1 MALDVTTLKKS
12 FPIFE
17 HPTDTGH
24 RLVYLD
30 SAASSQK
37 PRSVLWAM
45 EAYYEGHNANV
56 HRGVYAL
63 AEEATAAYEAARVAV
78 ARFIGAPSARSV
90 IFTKNATEGINLV
103 AHSWGRNLPRSGGR
117 SGPGLP
123 RSGGGSGPG
132 LGPGDAILLTEM
144 EHHANLVPWLML
156 AEERG
161 VELRYL
167 PVDDDGR
174 LDLSDL
180 DRRLDGVRL
189 VGVTA
194 ASNVLGTINPVR
206 QIADAAHAV
215 GALVL
220 VDAAQSVPHMPTR
233 VEDLGCDFLVFS
245 GHKMCGPTGI
255 GVLWGREELLES
267 MPAFL
272 GGGEMILDVRL
283 DGWMPNGLPLKFE
296 AGTPPIA
303 EAVGLGAAVAWLD
316 ELGMD
321 AVRGHEMAL
330 TSYAMTTLADRLGAE
345 LHVFGPTDPAERGG
359 VVSFSY
365 KGIHPHDISQVLDQ
379 SGVCVR
385 AGHHCAKPL
394 MRRLGVG
401 ATARASF
408 YVYNDEA
415 DVDVLADALVA
426 ASDLFAPA

>member
-1 MALDVTTLKKS
+1 VALDVSTLKKS
-12 FPIFE
+12 FPIFDR
-17 HPTDTGH
+17 PCGVGDTAGH

-103 AHSWGRNLPRSGGR
+103 AHSFARRR
-117 SGPGLP
+117 
-123 RSGGGSGPG
+123 

-144 EHHANLVPWLML
+144 EHHANLVPWLMV
-156 AEERG
+156 AEELG

-167 PVDDDGR
+167 PVTDDGR

-206 QIADAAHAV
+206 QIADAAHAA
-215 GALVL
+215 GAVVL
-220 VDAAQSVPHMPTR
+220 VDGAQSVPHMPTR
-233 VEDLGCDFLVFS
+233 VEELGCDFLVFS

-272 GGGEMILDVRL
+272 GGGEMILNVRL
-283 DGWMPNGLPLKFE
+283 DGWLPNGLPLKFE

-303 EAVGLGAAVAWLD
+303 EAVGLGAAVAFLD

-321 AVRGHEMAL
+321 AVREHEMTL
-330 TSYAMTTLADRLGAE
+330 TSYALSTLAERLGDDF
-345 LHVFGPTDPAERGG
+345 HVFGPADPADRGG
-359 VVSFSY
+359 VMSFTY
-365 KGIHPHDISQVLDQ
+365 NGIHPHDISQVLDQ

-415 DVDVLADALVA
+415 DVDSLGDALVA

>member
-1 MALDVTTLKKS
+1 VALDVSTLKKS
-12 FPIFE
+12 FPIFDRPE
-17 HPTDTGH
+17 LGHP
-24 RLVYLD
+24 LVYLD

-103 AHSWGRNLPRSGGR
+103 AHSFGRRR
-117 SGPGLP
+117 
-123 RSGGGSGPG
+123 

-156 AEERG
+156 AEDLG

-167 PVDDDGR
+167 PVTDDGH

-215 GALVL
+215 GAVVL
-220 VDAAQSVPHMPTR
+220 VDGAQSVPHMPTR
-233 VEDLGCDFLVFS
+233 VEELGCDFLVFS

-283 DGWMPNGLPLKFE
+283 DGWLPNGLPLKFE

-303 EAVGLGAAVAWLD
+303 EAVGLGAAVAFLD

-321 AVRGHEMAL
+321 AVREHEMTL
-330 TSYAMTTLADRLGAE
+330 TSYALSTLGERLGDD
-345 LHVFGPTDPAERGG
+345 LHVFGPAEPADRGG
-359 VVSFSY
+359 VMSFTY
-365 KGIHPHDISQVLDQ
+365 NGIHPHDISQVLDQ

-415 DVDVLADALVA
+415 DVDRLGDALVA